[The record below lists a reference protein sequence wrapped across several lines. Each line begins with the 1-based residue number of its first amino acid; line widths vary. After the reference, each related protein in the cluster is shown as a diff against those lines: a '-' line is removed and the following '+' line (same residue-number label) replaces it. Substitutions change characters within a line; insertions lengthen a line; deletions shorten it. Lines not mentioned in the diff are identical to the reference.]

1 MKFTVIL
8 FLAFSSLFL
17 KAQNK
22 WSFLTSVEESM
33 LIGDQ
38 SSLLTLTNLN
48 SLFSNFGIR
57 TGVHRVF
64 SDQYAADVSFGIT
77 GIAKTNTYT
86 ATILPVQVT
95 LRYNLLSSLE
105 RFNSQGTKLNVN
117 VGAGGALY
125 RTTGVNFIEPAEVGF
140 SFSENFSLGSSIEFN
155 LSKSGALSLGYR
167 HSLYLDDNLDTDPSG
182 LLGDVLGSFYTAVRW
197 NIKGNSTK
205 TRKVS
210 KKMSSVDS
218 NALEAEL
225 KIAQAKVKAM
235 EKAVLQM
242 KSMKPDPIK
251 IDDNISDMPSDT
263 TLTSIEKATD
273 IPMVKT
279 SDTKRYAIIIASY
292 KSEAVAQ
299 SLAQE
304 LGNTAQVIAVPE
316 LGRFRVA
323 YDVYD
328 TYQDAKKFQEELV
341 LDFGNCWIV
350 NL

>member
-17 KAQNK
+17 KAQNN

-38 SSLLTLTNLN
+38 SSIPTLTNLN

-64 SDQYAADVSFGIT
+64 SDQYAADVSFGIA
-77 GIAKTNTYT
+77 GVAKTNTYT

-105 RFNSQGTKLNVN
+105 KFNSLGIKLNAN
-117 VGAGGALY
+117 LGAGAALY
-125 RTTGVNFIEPAEVGF
+125 RTTGVNFIYPAEVGF
-140 SFSENFSLGSSIEFN
+140 SFSENLSLGSSIEFN

-167 HSLYLDDNLDTDPSG
+167 HSLYLDDNLDTDPTG
-182 LLGDVLGSFYTAVRW
+182 LFGDALGSFYTAVRW
-197 NIKGNSTK
+197 NIKGNNTK

-210 KKMSSVDS
+210 NKKTAVDS
-218 NALEAEL
+218 DALEAEL

-242 KSMKPDPIK
+242 KSMKPDPAN
-251 IDDNISDMPSDT
+251 IDNAVSDMPSDT
-263 TLTSIEKATD
+263 TLTSIEKTSD
-273 IPMVKT
+273 VPMVKT